1 MLARIFISIIRLS
14 PSLQKGLWKWWYQR
28 LAHRGRDADWAF
40 MNYGFTPKNGGPA
53 LVLKEK
59 DESDRPFIELYNYT
73 ASQIPI
79 KGLNVLEIGSG
90 RGGGSSFIARYH
102 EPAQI
107 TGLDYSPQAIELS
120 SELHRDIS
128 NLNFIQG
135 DAESLPFND
144 RVFDA
149 IINVE
154 SSHCYGNMAEFV
166 NEVARVLKP
175 NGYFSWVDL
184 RGKDMIGEVEEAFSI
199 EELRK
204 IKEATITTEVIEALD
219 DIHERKM
226 EVINQHVPRWIQPAF
241 RDFSGVKGSK
251 IYNGFKDG
259 SAVYLAKVFQKV

>member
-1 MLARIFISIIRLS
+1 
-14 PSLQKGLWKWWYQR
+14 
-28 LAHRGRDADWAF
+28 
-40 MNYGFTPKNGGPA
+40 
-53 LVLKEK
+53 
-59 DESDRPFIELYNYT
+59 
-73 ASQIPI
+73 
-79 KGLNVLEIGSG
+79 
-90 RGGGSSFIARYH
+90 
-102 EPAQI
+102 
-107 TGLDYSPQAIELS
+107 
-120 SELHRDIS
+120 
-128 NLNFIQG
+128 
-135 DAESLPFND
+135 
-144 RVFDA
+144 
-149 IINVE
+149 
-154 SSHCYGNMAEFV
+154 MAEFV

-199 EELRK
+199 EELRQ